1 VELKKPGLVPV
12 VVSAPTNVRV
22 LRIAATDPDAPL
34 GALPYEKV
42 WNSFFARML
51 VSLLAVALPFFIIA
65 GLVPNLLARWGVGPE
80 IVATTLLI
88 GITGVAARLMIRPV
102 VALSRAAAQAESG
115 DFSARVVPG
124 GSTEMRLLGQTFNA
138 MLDRLAGM
146 RFGLR
151 TEVAESAANLAGVAE
166 QLAAATLEQTN
177 AASETSANMEELARS
192 SVSIATT
199 AAAASSQ
206 ADDVRARIVVAQ
218 TELQASGQRA
228 MAMARQAGEVEGI
241 LELIND
247 IADETNLLALN
258 AAIEAAR
265 AGETGR
271 GFAVVADEVRRLAE
285 RSKAAAAKM
294 VTLVG
299 GAQGQSRA
307 RAAAIEGW
315 TRQMD
320 VWVAMMRTMA
330 EASGQVQLATEQ
342 QRSAVDQAVVA
353 IEHNAVSSRSVAA
366 TAQSIALAAARQG
379 NIAAELAGS
388 TSEIGEAVGGE

>member
-1 VELKKPGLVPV
+1 VELEKSALVPV
-12 VVSAPTNVRV
+12 VLSTPSNIRA
-22 LRIAATDPDAPL
+22 LRIATTDPEAVID
-34 GALPYEKV
+34 GRPYEWV
-42 WNSFFARML
+42 WNSFLARML
-51 VSLLAVALPFFIIA
+51 VSLLGVALPFFIIA

-80 IVATTLLI
+80 IVATALLI
-88 GITGVAARLMIRPV
+88 GFTGVAARLMIRPV

-115 DFSARVVPG
+115 DYSARVVPG

-151 TEVAESAANLAGVAE
+151 TEVAESAANLAGAAE

-192 SVSIATT
+192 TVSIAAT

-206 ADDVRARIVVAQ
+206 ADDVRVRIVVAQ

-228 MAMARQAGEVEGI
+228 MAMARQAGEIEGI

-247 IADETNLLALN
+247 IADETSLLALN

-285 RSKAAAAKM
+285 RSKAAATKM

-299 GAQGQSRA
+299 GAQGQSRT
-307 RAAAIEGW
+307 RAKAIEGW
-315 TRQMD
+315 TQQMD

-353 IEHNAVSSRSVAA
+353 IEHIAVSSRSVAA
-366 TAQSIALAAARQG
+366 TAQAIAIAAARQG
-379 NIAAELAGS
+379 DIAAELAGS